1 MTIKPSKKDIKSV
14 FTGLRPLAST
24 SNEKST
30 KEVSRSH
37 KINVSTTGL
46 ISILGGKWTTYRKIA
61 EDAIDASIPLG
72 GLRKRK
78 CKTKNLRVHGFKR
91 RVKWDDPFHV
101 YGSKARRLKSYGS
114 SIDNISL
121 SKKFFISNSI
131 IYWSVTKEMA
141 ITVEDVLARRT
152 RCLFLDSGESI
163 RIAPQV
169 AKKMAEIMEK
179 DKTWIDKELKKFN
192 TLCENYK
199 A

>member
-1 MTIKPSKKDIKSV
+1 MIPHTTAGRVLFAVPWKNYVVVGTTDTQIKDTLDEPKPLKEEINFILNNASKYMSIKPSKKDIKSV

-61 EDAIDASIPLG
+61 EDAVDASIPLG

-78 CKTKNLRVHGFKR
+78 CKTKNLRLHGFKR

-121 SKKFFISNSI
+121 SKKF
-131 IYWSVTKEMA
+131 Y
-141 ITVEDVLARRT
+141 
-152 RCLFLDSGESI
+152 
-163 RIAPQV
+163 
-169 AKKMAEIMEK
+169 
-179 DKTWIDKELKKFN
+179 
-192 TLCENYK
+192 
-199 A
+199 